1 MSYLDLVQNAV
12 VLGLLAA
19 TIAKINEATIG
30 RLYDAIYA
38 MTGAS
43 DALQARI
50 NGTRFLWALV
60 MGVVLCIRAHIPFM
74 GDVLPAP
81 DSYVL
86 AGLVVG
92 SGAGLIWDLVLD
104 KVPSVEVPAK

>member
-1 MSYLDLVQNAV
+1 MTYLDLVQNAV

-19 TIAKINEATIG
+19 TVAKLNEATIG
-30 RLYDAIYA
+30 RLYDAIYSLIGVSEVWQ
-38 MTGAS
+38 T
-43 DALQARI
+43 RV

-60 MGVVLCIRAHIPFM
+60 LGVLLCVRAHIPFM
-74 GDVLPAP
+74 GDILPSP
-81 DSYVL
+81 DSYVI

-104 KVPSVEVPAK
+104 KVPGEDG

>member
-1 MSYLDLVQNAV
+1 MTYLDLVQNAV

-19 TIAKINEATIG
+19 MIAKINEATIG
-30 RLYDAIYA
+30 RVYDALYA
-38 MTGAS
+38 LIGVS
-43 DALQARI
+43 DAWQARI

-60 MGVVLCIRAHIPFM
+60 LGVLLCVRARIPFM
-74 GDVLPAP
+74 ADVLPAP
-81 DSYVL
+81 DSYVI

-104 KVPSVEVPAK
+104 KAPSEEA